1 MIRRPPRST
10 RTDTLFPYTTL
21 FRSHW
26 GWALSCHGRAPTGR
40 AQRPSSGGRCRRC
53 PPRRS
58 FDAQRLAQL
67 LILAPAPFFLLPL
80 HRLVAPL
87 PRCLF
92 GLAAVGA
99 PVLDIAPLP
108 ARPRLPDIPLEPA
121 PEPHSQGPGQH

>member
-1 MIRRPPRST
+1 MRIS
-10 RTDTLFPYTTL
+10 DW
-21 FRSHW
+21 SSDV
-26 GWALSCHGRAPTGR
+26 ALPICHGRAPTGR

-67 LILAPAPFFLLPL
+67 LILAAALFFLLPL

-87 PRCLF
+87 PRCNF

-99 PVLDIAPLP
+99 PVLDIDDLL
-108 ARPRLPDIPLEPA
+108 ARPELPDEIGRASCRERGC
-121 PEPHSQGPGQH
+121 QYV